1 MTARI
6 AHISDTHL
14 GTRPR
19 DGVRSDVWAV
29 EMRTRVIENDFYE
42 RFAEIFDRI
51 ASLDPPVDL
60 VIHSGDLYDSPSE
73 ENPSQPPV
81 VAQETALS
89 VLKSFTEKTGI
100 PVLIIEGNHGLY
112 RSMDVSLLD
121 SLRMSISGLNVATH
135 VDLKQAFNKKEP
147 LKYSYDKLDVFC
159 FPYMSASLLESSGLV
174 NEFSDWI
181 MTNQSPS
188 SRKASVAVVHGMDSD
203 RTLPPSI
210 LSMGYSYIALGHD
223 HKQHKHSENAWYAGS
238 TERWRFDEAGQKKG
252 FLVVEIAAN
261 ERPSVTPEYIHFAR
275 PVFNRRMTTED
286 IGSTESLTQKIDAWF
301 SEKGIRG
308 PWDSS
313 TAARIRFDF
322 RGSSRIGNLEIMNAM
337 EAYRTKVLQSGS
349 DYNIAQLTWHTRP
362 PETEP
367 SLTAFPEIESEYLI
381 ENPEEDFRAYL
392 DTIKGLDT
400 QFDPA
405 LLTKVAVRALKMSV
419 KKGEDKLT
427 LETLSEDEGR

>member
-1 MTARI
+1 
-6 AHISDTHL
+6 
-14 GTRPR
+14 
-19 DGVRSDVWAV
+19 
-29 EMRTRVIENDFYE
+29 MRTRVIENDFYE
-42 RFAEIFDRI
+42 RFAEVFDRI

-121 SLRMSISGLNVATH
+121 SLRMSISGLSVATH
-135 VDLKQAFNKKEP
+135 VDLKRALNKKQP
-147 LKYSYDKLDVFC
+147 LKYSYDKVDVFC

-174 NEFSDWI
+174 AEYNDWI

-188 SRKASVAVVHGMDSD
+188 SRKPSVAVVHGMDSD
-203 RTLPPSI
+203 RTLPLSV

-223 HKQHKHSENAWYAGS
+223 HKLHKHSENAWYAGS

-252 FLVVEIAAN
+252 FLVVEVSAGGP
-261 ERPSVTPEYIHFAR
+261 PSVTPEYIQFTR

-286 IGSTESLTQKIDAWF
+286 IGSSDSLIERIETWF
-301 SEKGIRG
+301 SEKGMKAT
-308 PWDSS
+308 WDSK
-313 TAARIRFDF
+313 TAARVRFDF
-322 RGSSRIGNLEIMNAM
+322 RGSSRVGNLDIINAM
-337 EAYRTKVLQSGS
+337 ESYRTKVLQQGS
-349 DYNIAQLTWHTRP
+349 EYNIAQLTWHTGLLKS
-362 PETEP
+362 EEGLA
-367 SLTAFPEIESEYLI
+367 SYPEIESEYLI
-381 ENPEEDFRAYL
+381 ENPEDDFRTYL
-392 DTIKGLDT
+392 GTVKGIDAH
-400 QFDPA
+400 FDSA

-419 KKGEDKLT
+419 KRSEEKLT
-427 LETLSEDEGR
+427 LETLSEVEEK

>member
-19 DGVRSDVWAV
+19 EGVRSDIWAV

-42 RFAEIFDRI
+42 RFAEVFDRI
-51 ASLDPPVDL
+51 ASLNPPVDL

-81 VAQETALS
+81 VAQETALL

-135 VDLKQAFNKKEP
+135 VDLKRAFNKKEP

-174 NEFSDWI
+174 AEFNDWI
-181 MTNQSPS
+181 MTNQAPS
-188 SRKASVAVVHGMDSD
+188 SRRPSVAVVHGMDSD

-210 LSMGYSYIALGHD
+210 LSMGYSYVALGHD

-238 TERWRFDEAGQKKG
+238 TERWRFDEAGHKKG
-252 FLVVEIAAN
+252 FLVVDVAAG
-261 ERPSVTPEYIHFAR
+261 ELPSVTPEYIQFIR

-286 IGSTESLTQKIDAWF
+286 IGSTDSLIEKIDAWF
-301 SEKGIRG
+301 SEKGMKAA
-308 PWDSS
+308 WDST
-313 TAARIRFDF
+313 TAARVRLDF
-322 RGSSRIGNLEIMNAM
+322 RGSSRVGNLDIMNAM
-337 EAYRTKVLQSGS
+337 EAYRTNVLQPGS
-349 DYNIAQLTWHTRP
+349 KYNVAQLTWHTGLLKSEQGP
-362 PETEP
+362 A
-367 SLTAFPEIESEYLI
+367 SYPEIESEYLI
-381 ENPEEDFRAYL
+381 ENPEEDFRTYL
-392 DTIKGLDT
+392 DTVKGLDT

-419 KKGEDKLT
+419 KKSDEKLT
-427 LETLSEDEGR
+427 LETLSEDEEK